1 MSTGTGTELYGG
13 MTRQK
18 KVARPVRKLVRAV
31 GMAKPKKAPVRQ
43 RAYDKR
49 LLKHFGGFFSELE
62 GFAEQMSKVEHLTPG
77 AKKPTAAAV
86 AANFTNYPPTRPTS
100 QTAQEGG
107 VYKKKRRPVVNRGPA
122 RRQSR
127 GGTGLEEEFGILE
140 DSMNV
145 VDSIAKPVANGMST
159 TAQTFG
165 ITSGGARP
173 RARRAVRAVR
183 PVSPAYRAS
192 FRAGPVVRRP
202 RRSVS
207 PRRR

>member
-1 MSTGTGTELYGG
+1 M
-13 MTRQK
+13 MRQK
-18 KVARPVRKLVRAV
+18 KVARPVRKPVRAV

-62 GFAEQMSKVEHLTPG
+62 GFAEQMSKVEHSTPG

-86 AANFTNYPPTRPTS
+86 AANFTNYPPMPPTRPTS

-107 VYKKKRRPVVNRGPA
+107 VYKKKRRPVGRPVVKRGPA
-122 RRQSR
+122 RRRSR
-127 GGTGLEEEFGILE
+127 GGTGVEEEFGFLE
-140 DSMNV
+140 DSMNM
-145 VDSIAKPVANGMST
+145 VDRVANPVAQGMST

-165 ITSGGARP
+165 ITTSGGARP
-173 RARRAVRAVR
+173 RARRAVR